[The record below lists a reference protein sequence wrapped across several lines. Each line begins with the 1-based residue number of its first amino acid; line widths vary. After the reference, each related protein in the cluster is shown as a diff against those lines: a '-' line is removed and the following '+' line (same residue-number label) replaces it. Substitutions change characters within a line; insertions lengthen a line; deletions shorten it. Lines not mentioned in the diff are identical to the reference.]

1 MRASSTIKSETLQVQ
16 GANLYYEVRGS
27 GPVLLMMPGGPADA
41 TTFRRIEDSLAS
53 RYTVVTYDPRGLS
66 HSHLCEPL
74 DDARMVEIFADDAHR
89 LLVKTSR
96 SKASVFA
103 SSGGAV
109 IALEL
114 ARRHPDQLDTVICHE
129 PPSPDLQP
137 NPEQVRAAMEDVC
150 DTYASAGLWPAMEKF
165 MTLVG
170 IQGGGPPPARECEP
184 SPAMRESMALMRK
197 NMEFFF
203 GRYVRNIARYRPDF
217 TALQACSCRIVPA
230 VGAESQGQLAHDGG
244 LGLAKRLGKEAT
256 IFPGDHGGFDG
267 RAAEFAAKLCEVL
280 NG

>member
-1 MRASSTIKSETLQVQ
+1 
-16 GANLYYEVRGS
+16 
-27 GPVLLMMPGGPADA
+27 
-41 TTFRRIEDSLAS
+41 
-53 RYTVVTYDPRGLS
+53 
-66 HSHLCEPL
+66 
-74 DDARMVEIFADDAHR
+74 
-89 LLVKTSR
+89 
-96 SKASVFA
+96 
-103 SSGGAV
+103 
-109 IALEL
+109 
-114 ARRHPDQLDTVICHE
+114 
-129 PPSPDLQP
+129 
-137 NPEQVRAAMEDVC
+137 MEDVC

-165 MTLVG
+165 TTLVG

-256 IFPGDHGGFDG
+256 IFPGNHGGFDG

-280 NG
+280 NR